1 MICPDCLSKL
11 DTSYHSSIFQH
22 LLICQND
29 TCTYFFDIFEDIFQ
43 IFKYE
48 NMDSTVLLSG
58 EMLLFD
64 LDTEIKDKLDLFFK
78 KLKPV
83 LHESKNKFSKQFY
96 NIYQKLNKVY
106 DYKSSD
112 LASDHFLVLLSHYF
126 SDQYI
131 KKLEYY
137 REKMVLFDINDNS
150 SKSYD
155 RKVYKNIYIFD
166 LDNTLRNEIDDTL
179 IDHAMT
185 YFYNTI
191 TDQSNKLYIASCNS
205 KVRVNNWLKKLK
217 IENVEV
223 HAPLCSE
230 GFKDLTPVLNSIINL
245 DIPESSRNLPR
256 SFDEEY
262 TNKVVIGDSFKD
274 MQAIELIRR
283 KIWENPKYKSQY
295 RDWYFIRSYFTAR
308 KLVDDW
314 FKKNPNYGT
323 DKNSD
328 WYKWEA
334 VYPFNSNEIFYNY
347 DSGDLYFLPDACI
360 APTHSNPGVLLLE
373 YPHLKEV
380 NVFKNSFP
388 MYISARYGSNFSF
401 NPELTFNDTK
411 FNEPFNV
418 SILGRYFRQNEHN
431 ALDPRT
437 LVAKEILDF
446 KKNSEDLSSNI
457 KENLEKFL
465 ELRLNSNYKKNT
477 TQIVCTVPNSDGQ
490 YRFKDFLISFKD
502 KLSRE
507 NTHIL
512 YDFILQTG
520 EKKENHLTSGI
531 QGRIENVKNKYIF
544 NSNYPDLIYY
554 ISSSAIKV
562 ELYVIDDVITSG
574 STFNEINTIY
584 RKLGIGRVNYNTSE
598 KHDLYNEF
606 EGIALGKHQSYPYSD
621 RQSLIEYNYLPLN
634 KDIYRD
640 DINGFISDRRLIP
653 SDQILQQHYHDH
665 SYIIGH

>member
-1 MICPDCLSKL
+1 
-11 DTSYHSSIFQH
+11 
-22 LLICQND
+22 
-29 TCTYFFDIFEDIFQ
+29 
-43 IFKYE
+43 
-48 NMDSTVLLSG
+48 
-58 EMLLFD
+58 
-64 LDTEIKDKLDLFFK
+64 
-78 KLKPV
+78 

-295 RDWYFIRSYFTAR
+295 R
-308 KLVDDW
+308 
-314 FKKNPNYGT
+314 
-323 DKNSD
+323 
-328 WYKWEA
+328 
-334 VYPFNSNEIFYNY
+334 
-347 DSGDLYFLPDACI
+347 
-360 APTHSNPGVLLLE
+360 
-373 YPHLKEV
+373 
-380 NVFKNSFP
+380 
-388 MYISARYGSNFSF
+388 
-401 NPELTFNDTK
+401 
-411 FNEPFNV
+411 
-418 SILGRYFRQNEHN
+418 
-431 ALDPRT
+431 
-437 LVAKEILDF
+437 
-446 KKNSEDLSSNI
+446 
-457 KENLEKFL
+457 
-465 ELRLNSNYKKNT
+465 
-477 TQIVCTVPNSDGQ
+477 
-490 YRFKDFLISFKD
+490 
-502 KLSRE
+502 
-507 NTHIL
+507 
-512 YDFILQTG
+512 
-520 EKKENHLTSGI
+520 
-531 QGRIENVKNKYIF
+531 
-544 NSNYPDLIYY
+544 
-554 ISSSAIKV
+554 
-562 ELYVIDDVITSG
+562 
-574 STFNEINTIY
+574 
-584 RKLGIGRVNYNTSE
+584 
-598 KHDLYNEF
+598 
-606 EGIALGKHQSYPYSD
+606 
-621 RQSLIEYNYLPLN
+621 
-634 KDIYRD
+634 
-640 DINGFISDRRLIP
+640 
-653 SDQILQQHYHDH
+653 
-665 SYIIGH
+665 